1 MYITLEELKALNIS
15 SFTTLSDEQLE
26 YQINLISKEI
36 NEYCNTKFTPTQD
49 IYNFDLCEKFYTRN
63 KPLLKVTA
71 LCLHKIELQENE
83 TFFVYIDNAK
93 ININP
98 MECENRKKALEISYI
113 YGYEETPATVK
124 QVLIDLLKL
133 DIETNNSRSIGLQ
146 SENWDSEYSYSM
158 YGSKDF
164 TPAEFRK
171 NILKRLDIF
180 KVEPCIELKN
190 TRIVRARLL

>member
-1 MYITLEELKALNIS
+1 MNI
-15 SFTTLSDEQLE
+15 SDEQLE
-26 YQINLISKEI
+26 YQINLTSKEI
-36 NEYCNTKFTPTQD
+36 DEYCNTKFLPTED
-49 IYNFDLCEKFYTRN
+49 IYNFDLCEKFYTRHR
-63 KPLLKVTA
+63 PLLNVTS
-71 LCLHKIELQENE
+71 LCLHGVELEENE
-83 TFFVYIDNAK
+83 VFFVYIDNSK

-98 MECENRKKALEISYI
+98 LECQNRKKALEINYI
-113 YGYEETPATVK
+113 YGYKEVPATVK

-133 DIETNNSRSIGLQ
+133 DIETNDSRSIGLQ

-180 KVEPCIELKN
+180 KIEPYIELKN
-190 TRIVRARLL
+190 TRIVKARLL